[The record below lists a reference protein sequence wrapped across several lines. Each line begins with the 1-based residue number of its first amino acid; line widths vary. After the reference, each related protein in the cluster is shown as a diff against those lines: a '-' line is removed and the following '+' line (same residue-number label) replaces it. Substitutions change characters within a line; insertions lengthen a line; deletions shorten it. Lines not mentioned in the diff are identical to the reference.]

1 MIYIESPSNDPH
13 FNLALEQYVFDHM
26 DRGNEYFMLWQNNN
40 TIVVGK
46 NQNTAEEVNQEYVD
60 QNGIQV
66 VRRLSGGGA
75 VYHDMGNLN
84 FTFIMDSGDMK
95 ALDFSL
101 FCEPVIKVLAG
112 LGVTAGVNGRN
123 DIVIDGQKF
132 SGNSQYIKKGRV
144 MHHGTIL
151 YNSDLSC
158 VANALNA
165 SKHKIQSKGIKSVRS
180 RVTNVSSHLPIPISL
195 EEFKRALLNQMS
207 NNSDITPY
215 PLNDDDMGKII
226 EIQKARYDLWN
237 WNYGAS
243 PPYNVE
249 KRRRIENC
257 GEIILYLDVHQGI
270 IRNFHLKG
278 DFFGSGELQEIA
290 DRLTGCPI
298 QRDSLV
304 FALKDINIGHYI
316 NNITVDE
323 FIDTIVQ

>member
-26 DRGNEYFMLWQNNN
+26 DRRNEYFMLWQNSN

-46 NQNTAEEVNQEYVD
+46 NQNTAEEINQEYVEK
-60 QNGIQV
+60 NGIAV

-95 ALDFSL
+95 ALDFAL
-101 FCEPVIKVLAG
+101 FCEPVIKVLAE
-112 LGVTAGVNGRN
+112 LGVTAEVNGRN

-180 RVTNVSSHLPIPISL
+180 RVTNVSSHLPVPISL
-195 EEFKRALLNQMS
+195 EEFKQALLNQMS
-207 NNSDITPY
+207 NNSDLTPY
-215 PLNDDDMGKII
+215 PLSDDDMTRIV
-226 EIQKARYDLWN
+226 EIQKGRYDLWN

-257 GEIILYLDVHQGI
+257 GEIMIYLDVHQGLI
-270 IRNFHLKG
+270 HHFSLKG

-290 DRLTGCPI
+290 DRLIGCPI
-298 QRDSLV
+298 HRDSLV
-304 FALKDINIGHYI
+304 LALKDINIGHYI
-316 NNITVDE
+316 NNIALDE
-323 FIDTIVQ
+323 FIDTIVW